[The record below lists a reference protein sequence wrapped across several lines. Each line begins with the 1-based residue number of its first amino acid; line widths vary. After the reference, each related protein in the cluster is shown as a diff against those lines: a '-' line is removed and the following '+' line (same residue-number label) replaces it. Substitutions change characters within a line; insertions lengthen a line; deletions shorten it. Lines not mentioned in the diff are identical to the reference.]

1 MNNPP
6 DSLDPER
13 QQRAKQYAAIRRRLS
28 LLEMAAS
35 AVYLLLWILLGW
47 PRWVQAAWHTTAAPV
62 WLEPLLMT
70 LTIGLPWLALTFP
83 LDYYLG
89 FVLPHRFQLSTQT
102 FGAWLVDQ
110 AKGLLVSAAIGLP
123 LLLGLYGLM
132 RSNPAG
138 WWLWA
143 SAGYALVTAVLAV
156 LSPVLLLPL
165 FYKLKP
171 LGDTHAEL
179 RQRLLDLAQAAGAR
193 IEGVYQF
200 DMSRRTRAANAAL
213 TGLGKTRRILL
224 ADTLLESFEDDEI
237 ETVLAHEL
245 AHHVHRDIPLSLL
258 VGIGLSFGGFY
269 LLALGLEQ
277 IGARLGLSGPADP
290 AGLPLLALLLGAF
303 GLATMPLGNA
313 FSRWR
318 ERLADEFALNLSRKP
333 AAFSRAM
340 TRLANQNLADADP
353 PRWVVWLLSSHPPLR
368 DRIARAERARDA

>member
-1 MNNPP
+1 MNNPA
-6 DSLDPER
+6 DGLDPER
-13 QQRAKQYAAIRRRLS
+13 QRRAKQYAAIRRRLS
-28 LLEMAAS
+28 LLEMAAG
-35 AVYLLLWILLGW
+35 AVYLLPWILLGW
-47 PRWVQAAWHTTAAPV
+47 PRWVQAAWQATAVPV

-70 LTIGLPWLALTFP
+70 LAIGLPWLTLTFP

-123 LLLGLYGLM
+123 LLLGLYGLI

-138 WWLWA
+138 WWLSA
-143 SAGYALVTAVLAV
+143 SAGYALVTTVLAV
-156 LSPVLLLPL
+156 LSPVLILPL
-165 FYKLKP
+165 FYKLEP

-213 TGLGKTRRILL
+213 TGLGKTRRIIL

-258 VGIGLSFGGFY
+258 VGIGLSIGGFY

-303 GLATMPLGNA
+303 GLASMPLGNA

-318 ERLADEFALNLSRKP
+318 EQLADEFALNLSRKP
-333 AAFSRAM
+333 AAFARAM
-340 TRLANQNLADADP
+340 TRLAN
-353 PRWVVWLLSSHPPLR
+353 
-368 DRIARAERARDA
+368 